1 MPSTDPRFP
10 RICVTATLIASTPA
24 AITARMSS
32 ELDDW
37 DAPSEPMTA
46 TAPSEPL
53 QKPLVQQYNWA
64 DAEAERDAEIE
75 AFALQKLKQKNCTE
89 KHDDYCSSCGF
100 RKPLTTQ
107 KTKYAD
113 FYSQY

>member
-1 MPSTDPRFP
+1 MST
-10 RICVTATLIASTPA
+10 
-24 AITARMSS
+24 

-37 DAPSEPMTA
+37 DAPSEPMAT
-46 TAPSEPL
+46 TAPPEPL
-53 QKPLVQQYNWA
+53 QKLLVQQYNWA

-75 AFALQKLKQKNCTE
+75 AFALQKLKQKNCTQ